1 MQKHGGI
8 EINMSL
14 TRELNR
20 EGVIRRT
27 KYKRERE
34 RESIERTCQ
43 NCWDMTG
50 GPFSYSKTYGL
61 SHVTQLLVGLS
72 GYLREITL
80 RDLVPGIRLLA
91 TCLLRM
97 VLLYSKRVKVH

>member
-34 RESIERTCQ
+34 REHRKDLPE
-43 NCWDMTG
+43 
-50 GPFSYSKTYGL
+50 
-61 SHVTQLLVGLS
+61 LLGHDR
-72 GYLREITL
+72 G
-80 RDLVPGIRLLA
+80 A
-91 TCLLRM
+91 F
-97 VLLYSKRVKVH
+97 